1 MRKGNIEIS
10 FEEEKIEA
18 LKFFLAEKDTSLDEE
33 LQNLIKELY
42 EKSVPAQVR
51 SYIEKRPVTAVKR
64 GRKKKEPEAE
74 EVSDGDITN

>member
-18 LKFFLAEKDTSLDEE
+18 LKFFLAEKDTSLEEE

-51 SYIEKRPVTAVKR
+51 SYIEKRPVTEVKK
-64 GRKKKEPEAE
+64 GRKKKEPNVE
-74 EVSDGDITN
+74 EISDGDSTN